1 MRLVTVSLF
10 FGLLIGALVGLAFGW
25 PNVRISY
32 GVIPGILAAFGAA
45 YFIYRRVSDRMAIEM
60 VAVQNILAGSPQRP
74 ATSVAEQ
81 REMEAKARTTI
92 DQAVVALLG
101 IRKRLGPWIPT
112 MAGQIN
118 GNIGSLLYMTKR
130 FNDAR
135 PYLAGAAFNHG
146 LAHAM
151 MGAIH
156 YRDKSPLL
164 MKTAFERAVKW
175 SEKEALIWNTYAW
188 CLDESGNR
196 TEAIAVLNRGLK
208 AMTAEPR
215 TQANLDNLQNGR
227 KMKMQPFE
235 MPWYQLLLEEPPR
248 EVVEQMM
255 GGMRD
260 PRAGLPRPGF
270 RAIPK
275 SQGGKSMPQP
285 AIRRR
290 DTRG

>member
-1 MRLVTVSLF
+1 MRLVTVSLL
-10 FGLLIGALVGLAFGW
+10 FGLLIGAAVVLPFGW
-25 PNVRISY
+25 PVAY
-32 GVIPGILAAFGAA
+32 GIVPGLIATIGAA
-45 YFIYRRVSDRMAIEM
+45 YFIYRRVSDRMAVEM

-81 REMEAKARTTI
+81 REMEAKARTLI
-92 DQAVVALLG
+92 DQAVVVLLG
-101 IRKRLGPWIPT
+101 IRNRLGPWIPT
-112 MAGQIN
+112 MSGQIN
-118 GNIGSLLYMTKR
+118 GNIGSLLYMSKR
-130 FNDAR
+130 FDDAR

-156 YRDKSPLL
+156 FRDKAPLL
-164 MKTAFERAVKW
+164 MKAAFERAVKW
-175 SEKEALIWNTYAW
+175 SEKEALIWNAYAW
-188 CLDESGNR
+188 CLDESGDR
-196 TEAIAVLNRGLK
+196 TEAIAVLNRATK

-215 TQANLDNLQNGR
+215 TQANLENLQNGR
-227 KMKMQPFE
+227 KLKMQPFD

-248 EVVEQMM
+248 EIVEQMM
-255 GGMRD
+255 GGRD
-260 PRAGLPRPGF
+260 PRANLPRPGF

-285 AIRRR
+285 QIRRR